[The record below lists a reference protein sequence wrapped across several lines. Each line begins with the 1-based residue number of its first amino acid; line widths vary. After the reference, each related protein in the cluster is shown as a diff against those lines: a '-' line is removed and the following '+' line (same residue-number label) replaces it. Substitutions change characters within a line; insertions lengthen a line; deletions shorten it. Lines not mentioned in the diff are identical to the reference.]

1 MALLAS
7 KVYSELS
14 VDSESFFNGIEREL
28 QSYPELALF
37 IESKIKEDA
46 VDAMVNEY
54 FHYMNHINSPLKSN
68 TQPKASNSVKLIWKM
83 HLLHPKTY
91 RRDCFKRF
99 GRVIS
104 PRSHDLEFDLSVSSP
119 LSTTEAEEVSK
130 FSDLDLKKSVILH
143 YEFIQKILGIKEND
157 VTIREW
163 IDNYKQFMASIGKN
177 AHKTII
183 IKPTIETDLIWHCHM
198 LFPNIYLKESLIL
211 ANGTFVNHIVDL
223 QVVKQKGYL
232 IKNENI
238 PKHNMNR
245 RSIMLIITSL
255 ILLILAIIASYAYIH
270 TQNDNNP
277 VNPFKIQFFTPKK
290 SYVTTPCSYEDE
302 MFCAYID
309 GLNAIFTT
317 TDTLQSA
324 KDQSEFESLLTGII
338 ATINTLIFYNAADN
352 VLLTPPGNGYPFG
365 DRDKV
370 AQLIAN
376 YGDEICENADVSA
389 VSPPWRL
396 STMLCRGWIYVSG
409 SGQNIIKETAP
420 LSVDDQKGGYA
431 ILMGRMFNF
440 NKDFIYYFYVH
451 PLEYRQGGCT
461 LDTSEC
467 GKTKAQMLLGNAL
480 FYISVLRYDYV
491 DDMDIVWHTMNDNA
505 YFGTSTEST
514 SGDEYYVFVNEYS
527 NGYSYVHG
535 ESDKRNTQTS
545 LNSVLRVG
553 ADELFGEW
561 IEYMRTNG
569 DKKRSFIIGP
579 YPNIEYGARTR
590 LYVGSGYVY
599 GNGSG
604 DGKTD
609 DNTVW
614 YILAGIGGIIL
625 LVCAC
630 AYCGGCGGGGGGYGG
645 GGCGGGGCGGG
656 GG

>member
-130 FSDLDLKKSVILH
+130 FSDLDLKKSLLLH
-143 YEFIQKILGIKEND
+143 HEFIQKILRIKQNDVNIKEW
-157 VTIREW
+157 TH
-163 IDNYKQFMASIGKN
+163 NYKRFMADIGKN
-177 AHKTII
+177 ANQAVI
-183 IKPTIETDLIWHCHM
+183 IKPSIETDLIWHCHM
-198 LFPNIYLKESLIL
+198 LFPNQYYKESLAL
-211 ANGTFVNHIVDL
+211 ANGTFVKHIIDL
-223 QVVKQKGYL
+223 ETVQGKGYT
-232 IKNENI
+232 IKEEYI
-238 PKHNMNR
+238 AKRKMNR
-245 RSIMLIITSL
+245 SAIVIIIAS
-255 ILLILAIIASYAYIH
+255 LILAIIASYAYVY
-270 TQNDNNP
+270 TQKHNS
-277 VNPFKIQFFTPKK
+277 NPFTIQFLNPR
-290 SYVTTPCSYEDE
+290 SSVVTWTSCSEGDE
-302 MFCAYID
+302 MFCGYSD
-309 GLNAIFTT
+309 GLSTIFGISDSLRTAQYQSSFDTKLTEIIGSGSNTAIV
-317 TDTLQSA
+317 
-324 KDQSEFESLLTGII
+324 
-338 ATINTLIFYNAADN
+338 YNAAN
-352 VLLTPPGNGYPFG
+352 GTLLTPSSTGFPFG
-365 DRDKV
+365 EKDKV
-370 AQLIAN
+370 AQLIAH
-376 YGDEICENADVSA
+376 YGSEICEDIDVTA
-389 VSPPWRL
+389 YTEPERL
-396 STMLCRGWIYVSG
+396 STTVCRGWIYVSG
-409 SGQNIIKETAP
+409 AAQPIAKESAS
-420 LSVDDQKGGYA
+420 LIVENQEGGYA
-431 ILMGRMFNF
+431 ILMGRMLNF
-440 NKDFIYYFYVH
+440 DREFIYYLYVYA
-451 PLEYRQGGCT
+451 LDYTAGTSGCT
-461 LDTSEC
+461 SDTQEC
-467 GKTKAQMLLGNAL
+467 GRTNAQMLLGNAL
-480 FYISVLRYDYV
+480 FYISVLRYDYS
-491 DDMDIVWHTMNDNA
+491 DTQIWGIMNDNT
-505 YFGTSTEST
+505 YFKTYDGQF
-514 SGDEYYVFVNEYS
+514 YVFVNQYS
-527 NGYSYVHG
+527 DGYRYVHG
-535 ESDKRNTQTS
+535 ESDKRNTPTS
-545 LNSVLRVG
+545 KNYVLKGG

-599 GNGSG
+599 GNESG